1 VCDVTELRAHVRVP
15 ATSANLGPGF
25 DTLGLALAWYDDVS
39 AVRADSGLQIDVTG
53 VGEADLPRDESHL
66 IVRAMDAAFAE
77 LGEERGGL
85 TLQCANTIP
94 HGLGLGS
101 SAAAIVAGVLL
112 ARALVPDGNQRLDD
126 AAALRVAA
134 RLEGHPDNAAAAL
147 LGGFTIAWPESSG
160 ARAVRLQPAGSLR
173 AVVLLPSSTLNTE
186 LARGLLPATVPH
198 VDAAHSA
205 ARSALLVHAV
215 TAETDLLFAATE
227 DRLHQAYRESAMP
240 ETLGL
245 VAVLRSAG
253 LAAVVSG
260 AGPSILVLGGDEL
273 TEGAVA
279 AEAGHADDG
288 WTVRSVDLDRA
299 GARLLSPLLGDPDLR
314 PSPGSGNE

>member
-1 VCDVTELRAHVRVP
+1 MRAHVRVP

-25 DTLGLALAWYDDVS
+25 DTLGLALAWYDDIS
-39 AVRADSGLQIDVTG
+39 AVRSGSGLQVDVTG
-53 VGEADLPRDESHL
+53 VGAADLPRDKSHL
-66 IVRAMDAAFAE
+66 VVRAMDATFAE

-85 TLQCANTIP
+85 ALRCANTIP

-112 ARALVPDGNQRLDD
+112 ARALVPGGSQRLDD
-126 AAALRVAA
+126 AAVLGLAA

-173 AVVLLPSSTLNTE
+173 AVVLLPNSTLNTE
-186 LARGLLPATVPH
+186 LARGLLPVNVPH

-205 ARSALLVHAV
+205 ARSALLVHAI
-215 TAETDLLFAATE
+215 TAETDLLLAATE

-273 TEGAVA
+273 TEAAVA

-299 GARLLSPLLGDPDLR
+299 GTQLLPPLGTPICD
-314 PSPGSGNE
+314 